1 MENDPETG
9 AIALCAVRYCMGR
22 TTYMPGLVTDWM
34 RRHWNELPPRDRFN
48 IQRDVKDFVEGG
60 QSMGDSCDVDTWQSF
75 LRWMQAQQVEAQ

>member
-22 TTYMPGLVTDWM
+22 TTYMPGLVTDWV

-48 IQRDVKDFVEGG
+48 IQRDVQEFVESGR
-60 QSMGDSCDVDTWQSF
+60 SMGDSCDVDTWKSF